1 VNIFGKSTS
10 GIQLRACHDQL
21 CLISAIK
28 RSFKG
33 NTQMSKSKKATP
45 APVVAT
51 PVVAQPPVTASGGRT
66 IVAIAKELKISPV
79 NARRLA
85 RQHAS
90 ELGHSAK
97 GQRWEL
103 SPDQAK
109 RFIELATAPKVAK
122 TVAA

>member
-1 VNIFGKSTS
+1 
-10 GIQLRACHDQL
+10 
-21 CLISAIK
+21 
-28 RSFKG
+28 
-33 NTQMSKSKKATP
+33 MSKSKFSGKAKTTPVAQVAQPTP
-45 APVVAT
+45 APVT
-51 PVVAQPPVTASGGRT
+51 SGRT

-85 RQHAS
+85 RQHAA

-109 RFIELATAPKVAK
+109 RFIELATAPKAAK
-122 TVAA
+122 TVATA